1 MSFRRSVNK
10 RASAKKFR
18 SNLQRTKALNV
29 RPQPMRGGF
38 RL

>member
-1 MSFRRSVNK
+1 MHRRTVNK

-18 SNLQRTKALNV
+18 HAVGKTDRKNLIN
-29 RPQPMRGGF
+29 RGGF

>member
-1 MSFRRSVNK
+1 MYRKSVNK

-18 SNLQRTKALNV
+18 QATGKTKRENLIS
-29 RPQPMRGGF
+29 RGGF